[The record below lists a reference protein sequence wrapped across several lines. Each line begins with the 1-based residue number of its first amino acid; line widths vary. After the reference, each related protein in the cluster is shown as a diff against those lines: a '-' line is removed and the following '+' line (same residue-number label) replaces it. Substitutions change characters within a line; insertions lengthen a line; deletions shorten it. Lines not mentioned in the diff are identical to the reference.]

1 MKRRRKKS
9 AKDTGKLTKYDVL
22 LRYLQP
28 EDGLQKISELTK
40 TQDGM
45 QKLNEILDLCYEA
58 IESSHDLEEGN
69 KFRMSKEEALY
80 YLNPQY
86 RMMRMLQ
93 VFSAGRISLAVIN
106 NLMNTAREALEQDH
120 ELDELARDSV
130 WNELAEKKEER
141 ENVQTGKSEQEEEI

>member
-1 MKRRRKKS
+1 M
-9 AKDTGKLTKYDVL
+9 DICYDAIKNSF
-22 LRYLQP
+22 
-28 EDGLQKISELTK
+28 D
-40 TQDGM
+40 
-45 QKLNEILDLCYEA
+45 LD
-58 IESSHDLEEGN
+58 EGN
-69 KFRMSKEEALY
+69 KFRMSKEEAMY
-80 YLNPQY
+80 YLEPQY

-141 ENVQTGKSEQEEEI
+141 ENVQTGKSEQEEKI

>member
-1 MKRRRKKS
+1 MRRRKKP
-9 AKDTGKLTKYDVL
+9 KTRELTKYDVL
-22 LRYLQP
+22 LYYLQP

-45 QKLNEILDLCYEA
+45 QKLNKILDICYEA
-58 IESSHDLEEGN
+58 IENSFDLEEGN

>member
-1 MKRRRKKS
+1 MKRRKKS
-9 AKDTGKLTKYDVL
+9 KDTRKLTKYDVL

-58 IESSHDLEEGN
+58 IESSHDLEDGN
-69 KFRMSKEEALY
+69 KFRMSKEESLY

>member
-1 MKRRRKKS
+1 MRRRKKP
-9 AKDTGKLTKYDVL
+9 KDTSRLTKYDVL

-106 NLMNTAREALEQDH
+106 NLMNTAMEALEQDH

-141 ENVQTGKSEQEEEI
+141 ENVQTGKSEQEEKI

>member
-1 MKRRRKKS
+1 MKRRKKRK
-9 AKDTGKLTKYDVL
+9 TRELTKYDVL
-22 LRYLQP
+22 FYYLQP

-45 QKLNEILDLCYEA
+45 QKLNKILDICYEA
-58 IESSHDLEEGN
+58 IDNSFDLDEGN
-69 KFRMSKEEALY
+69 KFRMPKEEAMY
-80 YLNPQY
+80 YLEPQY

-120 ELDELARDSV
+120 ELESMIRDDV
-130 WNELAEKKEER
+130 LEELAEKKEER
-141 ENVQTGKSEQEEEI
+141 ENVQTGKSEQEEKI

>member
-1 MKRRRKKS
+1 LRRRKKS
-9 AKDTGKLTKYDVL
+9 KDTRELTKYDVL
-22 LRYLQP
+22 LYYLQP

-45 QKLNEILDLCYEA
+45 QKLNKILDICYEA
-58 IESSHDLEEGN
+58 IENSFDLEEGN

-141 ENVQTGKSEQEEEI
+141 ENVKTGKSEQEEKI

>member
-1 MKRRRKKS
+1 MRRRKKS
-9 AKDTGKLTKYDVL
+9 KDTRELTKYDVL
-22 LRYLQP
+22 LYYLQP

-45 QKLNEILDLCYEA
+45 QKLNKILDICYEA
-58 IESSHDLEEGN
+58 IENSFDLEEGN

-130 WNELAEKKEER
+130 WNELAKMKEER

>member
-1 MKRRRKKS
+1 MKRRKKP
-9 AKDTGKLTKYDVL
+9 KDTSRLTKYDVL

-130 WNELAEKKEER
+130 WNELAGKKEE
-141 ENVQTGKSEQEEEI
+141 NNNGKTGKSES

>member
-1 MKRRRKKS
+1 MKRRKKP
-9 AKDTGKLTKYDVL
+9 KTRELTKYDVL
-22 LRYLQP
+22 LYYLQP

-45 QKLNEILDLCYEA
+45 QKLNKILDICYEA
-58 IESSHDLEEGN
+58 IENSFDLEEGN

-120 ELDELARDSV
+120 ELDELARDSI

>member
-1 MKRRRKKS
+1 MKRRKKP
-9 AKDTGKLTKYDVL
+9 KTRELTKYDVL
-22 LRYLQP
+22 LYYLQP

-45 QKLNEILDLCYEA
+45 QKLNKILDICYEA
-58 IESSHDLEEGN
+58 IENSFDLEEGN

-106 NLMNTAREALEQDH
+106 NLMNTAMEALEQDH

-130 WNELAEKKEER
+130 WNELANKNKEER
-141 ENVQTGKSEQEEEI
+141 ENVQTGKSEQEEKI

>member
-1 MKRRRKKS
+1 MRRRKKS
-9 AKDTGKLTKYDVL
+9 KDTRELTKYDVL
-22 LRYLQP
+22 LYYLQP
-28 EDGLQKISELTK
+28 EDGLEKISELTK

-45 QKLNEILDLCYEA
+45 QKLNKILDICYEA
-58 IESSHDLEEGN
+58 IENSCDWEEGN

-106 NLMNTAREALEQDH
+106 NLMNTAMEALEQDH

-130 WNELAEKKEER
+130 WNELANKNKEER

>member
-1 MKRRRKKS
+1 MKRRKKP
-9 AKDTGKLTKYDVL
+9 KTRELTKYDVL
-22 LRYLQP
+22 FYYLQP

-45 QKLNEILDLCYEA
+45 QKLNKILDICYEA
-58 IESSHDLEEGN
+58 IDNSFDLDEGN
-69 KFRMSKEEALY
+69 KFRMPKEEAMY
-80 YLNPQY
+80 YLEPQY

-120 ELDELARDSV
+120 ELESMIRDDV
-130 WNELAEKKEER
+130 LEELAEKKEER
-141 ENVQTGKSEQEEEI
+141 ENVQTGKSEQEEKI